1 MDILS
6 GVPFQQADIAFL
18 YTAFPFS
25 SSEERRGIFIRGP
38 ADQARR
44 SEIKALE
51 KTAVF
56 TFQQACDLP
65 FQAGTAL
72 FSAAGQSNRVQ
83 ERWLEKNAK
92 AASAGQKPRLR
103 HGGGGRHLQRHDF
116 QTVSRAYS
124 RPGFYGAS
132 VQKRPPPLLKTCA
145 CHAHPC
151 PEQAGKE
158 GHQHGTR
165 HPPHR
170 LSGKPRP
177 PGPYLS
183 CLLSCVCYVHGRA
196 IRVPGQVYPQAR
208 GPASS

>member
-92 AASAGQKPRLR
+92 AA
-103 HGGGGRHLQRHDF
+103 DF

-132 VQKRPPPLLKTCA
+132 VQKRPPLF
-145 CHAHPC
+145 
-151 PEQAGKE
+151 
-158 GHQHGTR
+158 
-165 HPPHR
+165 
-170 LSGKPRP
+170 
-177 PGPYLS
+177 
-183 CLLSCVCYVHGRA
+183 
-196 IRVPGQVYPQAR
+196 
-208 GPASS
+208 